1 MEARTNEDRAILLL
15 EYIKPE
21 LLKLLKGA
29 PSFGSVGIDIVFHN
43 EEITRILTR
52 MEISR
57 KPRTGGLYGN

>member
-1 MEARTNEDRAILLL
+1 MEARTDEARAVLLL
-15 EYIKPE
+15 ENIKPE

-29 PSFGSVGIDIVFHN
+29 PAFGSVGVDVVFHN